1 MQNGK
6 KLYEQSFIFTI
17 VTTKKELFHVVPF
30 VIHVHVYIYIYTHN
44 YLYMHNIYLY
54 RFRLNFKIYEM
65 LEIDEFYVYF

>member
-30 VIHVHVYIYIYTHN
+30 VIHVHVYIYTLIITCTC
-44 YLYMHNIYLY
+44 IIFICTD
-54 RFRLNFKIYEM
+54 FRLNFKIYEM

>member
-30 VIHVHVYIYIYTHN
+30 VIHVHVYIYTLIITCTC
-44 YLYMHNIYLY
+44 IIFICTD
-54 RFRLNFKIYEM
+54 FRLIFKIYEM

>member
-6 KLYEQSFIFTI
+6 NFEQSFIFTI

-30 VIHVHVYIYIYTHN
+30 VIHVHVYIYTLIITCTC
-44 YLYMHNIYLY
+44 IIFICTD
-54 RFRLNFKIYEM
+54 FRLNFKIYEM